1 MCFGGKSSGPSAA
14 EMYAKQKVN
23 YGALP
28 SLSQDKVERKAPEMK
43 DVETPEQRM
52 GSARRSLLNPYG
64 AGY

>member
-28 SLSQDKVERKAPEMK
+28 SLSQGKVERKAPEMK
-43 DVETPEQRM
+43 DVETPEQRI

>member
-28 SLSQDKVERKAPEMK
+28 SLSQKKVDRKAPVMK
-43 DVETPEQRM
+43 DIELPEQRE
-52 GSARRSLLNPYG
+52 GSERRSLLNPYG
-64 AGY
+64 VGY

>member
-28 SLSQDKVERKAPEMK
+28 SLSQKKVDRKAPAMK
-43 DVETPEQRM
+43 DIELPEQRE
-52 GSARRSLLNPYG
+52 GSERRRLLNPYG

>member
-1 MCFGGKSSGPSAA
+1 
-14 EMYAKQKVN
+14 MYAKQKVN

-28 SLSQDKVERKAPEMK
+28 SLSQDKVERKEPEMK
-43 DVETPEQRM
+43 DVETPEQRI

>member
-28 SLSQDKVERKAPEMK
+28 SLSQKKVDRDAPEMK
-43 DVETPEQRM
+43 DVKTPEQRA
-52 GSARRSLLNPYG
+52 GSIRRSLLNPYG
-64 AGY
+64 

>member
-28 SLSQDKVERKAPEMK
+28 SLSQKKVDRKAPAMK
-43 DVETPEQRM
+43 DIELPEQRE
-52 GSARRSLLNPYG
+52 GSERRSLLNPYG